1 MTATER
7 SLELAVAAAKA
18 AADKLAESIQGID
31 VSAQL
36 ALTDVF
42 VIVVAASER
51 QIGAIVDA
59 IEDDLRDLGAKPI
72 RREGDRDARW
82 VLIDFGDIVVHVQ
95 HEEEAAFYELE
106 RLWRD
111 CPVVD
116 LGVPLHPAES
126 TSAADD

>member
-7 SLELAVAAAKA
+7 SLQLATAAAKA
-18 AADKLAESIQGID
+18 AADKLAESVQAID
-31 VSAQL
+31 VSDQL

-42 VIVVAASER
+42 VIAVAGSER

-59 IEDDLRDLGAKPI
+59 VEDDLRDLGAKPV
-72 RREGDRDARW
+72 RREGDREARW

-111 CPVVD
+111 CPALD
-116 LGVPLHPAES
+116 LGVPPRPAES
-126 TSAADD
+126 AAAQE